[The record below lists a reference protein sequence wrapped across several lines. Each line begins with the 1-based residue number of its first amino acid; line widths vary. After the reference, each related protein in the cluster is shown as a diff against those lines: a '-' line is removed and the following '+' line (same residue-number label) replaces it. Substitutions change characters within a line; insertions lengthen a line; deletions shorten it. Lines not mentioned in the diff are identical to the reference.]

1 MPRAAN
7 KTKTIS
13 DRLDLD
19 SIIRGLVGDL
29 KDFREGLISS
39 RDARIRAE
47 LAREILRGVRLVIE
61 AQKFME
67 GRALPVPGKDGE

>member
-1 MPRAAN
+1 MSRAAPKN
-7 KTKTIS
+7 IS
-13 DRLDLD
+13 ERLDLD

-29 KDFREGLISS
+29 KEFRAGKISS

-67 GRALPVPGKDGE
+67 GRALPAPQSEG